1 MCDGNLKDLALLRG
15 IRERRVRLLD
25 ANVDV
30 AADETQAA
38 VAHHCAGKQTR
49 LAKNLEAVA
58 DAQDHTAGLGEFL
71 DGLHH
76 RRKSRDG
83 ASPQIVAVGESAG
96 QDDGVA
102 IREILG
108 LVPYE
113 FDGLLQDVADGVKS
127 VVVAIGPGE
136 NDDSKFHEV
145 PAPCGIARP
154 PILAQTEQGY
164 SPRYQRG
171 CATWKRHLAGFLFLW
186 HCSERIYTYR
196 LDTIQRGDP

>member
-1 MCDGNLKDLALLRG
+1 MCDGNLEDLALLRG

-102 IREILG
+102 IREIFG

-113 FDGLLQDVADGVKS
+113 FDGLLHDIADGVTT
-127 VVVAIGPGE
+127 VRFAIGRSEERRVGKE
-136 NDDSKFHEV
+136 CRS
-145 PAPCGIARP
+145 RW
-154 PILAQTEQGY
+154 
-164 SPRYQRG
+164 SPY
-171 CATWKRHLAGFLFLW
+171 H
-186 HCSERIYTYR
+186 
-196 LDTIQRGDP
+196 